1 MDNVA
6 LTTTGQT
13 RVDLIPT
20 GADKCARSRLAH
32 FVRWQTSHGRPWHDP
47 DLTAYRDAML
57 ADGKQ
62 PATVAAHLSTVR
74 ARYRAIVKDN
84 ATRQALF
91 DAAAQVV
98 GVGPADRKAFVDE
111 MLTRIENAIDP
122 DLSPVKQ
129 VTRQD
134 RPDSDELRLTAEQ
147 AGALLAAPG
156 VDTARGLRDTA
167 IIGLLLCTGVREA
180 ELTAL
185 DVPDLRQRLGGELA
199 LHVREGKGCKER
211 LVPYGALSWAL
222 AIVDRWLEVAGV
234 QVGAVVR
241 GFYRDGQ
248 TVRPGRLT
256 VRAVQDVLGAYPIV
270 ADGDLVTVKPHD
282 CRRTYARRLYEAGV
296 DVVAIQQNLGHSD
309 LKTTLGYI
317 GALDVARR
325 RPPAIYAFDVAGL
338 MHQAKMAFDGE
349 N

>member
-6 LTTTGQT
+6 LTTIETSAHGA
-13 RVDLIPT
+13 LIPA
-20 GADKCARSRLAH
+20 GADKCTRSRLGH
-32 FVRWQTSHGRPWHDP
+32 FVRWQAGHGRPWYEP

-57 ADGKQ
+57 ADGRQ
-62 PATVAAHLSTVR
+62 PSTVAACLSTVR

-84 ATRQALF
+84 ETRQALF
-91 DAAAQVV
+91 DAAAMHV
-98 GVGPADRKAFVDE
+98 GDGPADRKAYVDE
-111 MLTRIENAIDP
+111 LLTRIENAIDP
-122 DLSPVKQ
+122 HLSPVKQ
-129 VTRQD
+129 VERQD
-134 RPDSDELRLTAEQ
+134 RPDSDELRLTSEQ

-156 VDTARGLRDTA
+156 VDTMRGLRDTA

-185 DVPDLRQRLGGELA
+185 DVADLRQRLGGELA

-234 QVGAVVR
+234 QDGAVFR

-270 ADGDLVTVKPHD
+270 VDGEPVAVKPHD

-317 GALDVARR
+317 GALNVERR
-325 RPPAIYAFDVAGL
+325 RPPAIYTFDVAGL
-338 MHQAKMAFDGE
+338 MRQGE
-349 N
+349 LGLN